1 MAEKIYDNIS
11 EISKAIKELNKN
23 AQDASRSTKSLNE
36 DLKLDPSNVE
46 LASQRFDA
54 LNREL
59 RAYEAYQQKL
69 TEHERQ
75 LRAAQATGVNAL
87 SKLDKGS
94 TEYARL
100 EKELAR
106 YNEELNKTERSA
118 DKAATQVKRLK
129 AAINGINAKKVAD
142 EQAEVAKKMK
152 ATEQAMDSLEKA
164 GRRLQVVFAL
174 IAATMTKLIKSAVEQ
189 GTELY
194 SLSKRYNTSVEN
206 IQKWNRALQL
216 ATGESDLFTTS
227 LKVMSKGLST
237 IPVGRGV
244 AYNNALKGIG
254 VAFRDIRDLDP
265 TAQFEAIIDGL
276 KSVDN
281 EALQSSYA
289 IQLFGDSGQSI
300 AQALAKDADAFDVY
314 LDKASKFGII
324 TQDSAK
330 TLAELSFELEAAKS
344 QLQVVAAQMAINLV
358 PVMLRLWEI
367 GQKFILPVLTGLTK
381 GSWALWFA
389 LAAII
394 ALKIIPVVIKWIIS
408 IRTAEASVRSL
419 TIANMA
425 LQASAIGIM
434 GIMGVVAFGIGQVA
448 MQAERAQSALTDFA
462 DTANSTY
469 GNLAASVGANVEQA
483 YYSSTERTV
492 NINVDIYGEGDT
504 AISDEA
510 AGTVAQLTTEQVQKY
525 LGDLIK

>member
-194 SLSKRYNTSVEN
+194 SLSKRYRYDKYMV
-206 IQKWNRALQL
+206 
-216 ATGESDLFTTS
+216 
-227 LKVMSKGLST
+227 SKCT
-237 IPVGRGV
+237 YR
-244 AYNNALKGIG
+244 K
-254 VAFRDIRDLDP
+254 
-265 TAQFEAIIDGL
+265 
-276 KSVDN
+276 KSK
-281 EALQSSYA
+281 LLY
-289 IQLFGDSGQSI
+289 F
-300 AQALAKDADAFDVY
+300 
-314 LDKASKFGII
+314 
-324 TQDSAK
+324 
-330 TLAELSFELEAAKS
+330 
-344 QLQVVAAQMAINLV
+344 
-358 PVMLRLWEI
+358 
-367 GQKFILPVLTGLTK
+367 
-381 GSWALWFA
+381 
-389 LAAII
+389 
-394 ALKIIPVVIKWIIS
+394 
-408 IRTAEASVRSL
+408 
-419 TIANMA
+419 
-425 LQASAIGIM
+425 
-434 GIMGVVAFGIGQVA
+434 
-448 MQAERAQSALTDFA
+448 
-462 DTANSTY
+462 
-469 GNLAASVGANVEQA
+469 
-483 YYSSTERTV
+483 
-492 NINVDIYGEGDT
+492 
-504 AISDEA
+504 
-510 AGTVAQLTTEQVQKY
+510 
-525 LGDLIK
+525 